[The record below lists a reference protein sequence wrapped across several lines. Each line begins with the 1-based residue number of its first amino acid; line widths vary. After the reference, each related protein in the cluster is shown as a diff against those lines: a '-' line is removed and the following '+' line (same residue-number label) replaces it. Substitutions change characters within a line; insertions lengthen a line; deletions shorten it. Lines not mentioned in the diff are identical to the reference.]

1 MGYFFTGSIA
11 MGEKK
16 RALEEQ
22 HREDREGRIGGS
34 KAKGRQSRRKAGED
48 TDKAKTLW
56 CHFCIQK
63 E

>member
-22 HREDREGRIGGS
+22 HRWAQGGQRGKDWWQQS
-34 KAKGRQSRRKAGED
+34 KGETKQEKGR
-48 TDKAKTLW
+48 
-56 CHFCIQK
+56 
-63 E
+63 